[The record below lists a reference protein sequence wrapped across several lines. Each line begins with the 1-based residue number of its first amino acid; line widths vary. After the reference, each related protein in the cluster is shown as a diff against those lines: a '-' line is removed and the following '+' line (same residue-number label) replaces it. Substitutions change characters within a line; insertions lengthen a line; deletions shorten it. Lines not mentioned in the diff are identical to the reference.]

1 MATKTKQ
8 EGGGNMSEKE
18 RQIFETFAFIIP
30 RISESDKSY
39 LLGLGEG
46 VKFKIEQE
54 EHDSE
59 RAE

>member
-1 MATKTKQ
+1 
-8 EGGGNMSEKE
+8 MSEKE

-54 EHDSE
+54 EHE
-59 RAE
+59 NPARVEG